1 MPETLIFNP
10 YEYDRLIL
18 RERRPLPDRLF
29 AQHDHLEPIDIFK
42 PINPPL
48 CGTEA
53 GHMWHR
59 RHEEPIDED
68 CRQALNAA
76 KRRRAAEK
84 KAADLD
90 EWNQ

>member
-1 MPETLIFNP
+1 MAETLIFNP
-10 YEYDRLIL
+10 YEWDRLIL

-29 AQHDHLEPIDIFK
+29 AQYDHLEPIDIFK
-42 PINPPL
+42 PIVRPP

-53 GHMWHR
+53 AHIAHR
-59 RHEEPIDED
+59 RHEEPIDEE
-68 CRQALNAA
+68 CRLALNAA

-90 EWNQ
+90 E